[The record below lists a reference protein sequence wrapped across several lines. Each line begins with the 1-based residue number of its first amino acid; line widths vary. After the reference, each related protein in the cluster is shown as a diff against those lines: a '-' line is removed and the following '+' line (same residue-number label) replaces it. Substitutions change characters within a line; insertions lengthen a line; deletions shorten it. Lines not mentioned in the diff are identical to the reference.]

1 MRNTLILLVF
11 LGSLTACADRERHNC
26 DTTKATGFLE
36 SKCP

>member
-1 MRNTLILLVF
+1 MRKSLILLVF
-11 LGSLTACADRERHNC
+11 LGSLTACADRERLNC

>member
-1 MRNTLILLVF
+1 MRKSLILLVICA
-11 LGSLTACADRERHNC
+11 SLTACADRERHNC